1 MAEPLQKAQSP
12 VAAGRSASQEA
23 VELIVSQPVD
33 DGKAEATLMAQ
44 LALRGHA
51 THKLA
56 SRGFLVVWQGYSRH
70 CSDIEALEA
79 FARQVGAVR

>member
-1 MAEPLQKAQSP
+1 MPEPFQKAQSP
-12 VAAGRSASQEA
+12 VAAGQSAGQEA
-23 VELIVSQPVD
+23 EAPIVAQPVD

-56 SRGFLVVWQGYSRH
+56 SRGFLVVRQGCSRH

-79 FARQVGAVR
+79 FARQVGAIR